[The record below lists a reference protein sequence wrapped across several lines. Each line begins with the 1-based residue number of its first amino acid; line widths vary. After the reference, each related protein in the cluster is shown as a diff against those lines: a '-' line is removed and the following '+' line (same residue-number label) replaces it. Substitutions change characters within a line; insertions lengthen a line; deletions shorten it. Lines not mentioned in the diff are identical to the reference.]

1 MIPLRIEATLS
12 RSIVLGRPIHL
23 DGLLGHAIVTIEDLP
38 RATSAKECVGLPI
51 PLAEQGGVYLASA
64 AEYAVE
70 EHELAWVNKRFP
82 TDMAQQLGDE
92 SIRSIQITAG
102 INKSFREPLAV
113 SHLEHDRIVWWAIG
127 DQPEIRRLLSAV
139 AYLGGKRRFGYGEV
153 KRWSVEPCEPWGEG
167 FPVVRDG
174 KPLRNLPMNWPGLG
188 PDVEHAYAVVR
199 PPYWDRGSAV
209 LAVVPC

>member
-1 MIPLRIEATLS
+1 VIPLRIEATLS

-38 RATSAKECVGLPI
+38 RASNASECVDLPI
-51 PLAEQGGVYLASA
+51 PLAEQDGVYLASA

-82 TDMAQQLGDE
+82 TEMAQQLGDA
-92 SIRSIQITAG
+92 SFRSIQITAG

-127 DQPEIRRLLSAV
+127 DQPKIERLLSAV

-153 KRWSVEPCEPWGEG
+153 KSWLVEPCETWEG
-167 FPVVRDG
+167 FPVMRDG
-174 KPLRNLPMNWPGLG
+174 YPLRHLPADWPGLRE
-188 PDVEHAYAVVR
+188 DVERAYAVVR
-199 PPYWDRGSAV
+199 PPYWDRGAAV
-209 LAVVPC
+209 LAAVPC